1 MSYLTSSRFF
11 RLISVH
17 VIGRVKYNLLPL
29 NRVNVN
35 GTALNISTNIVRFV
49 IRLTFLFSGLLFH
62 FSNKRQ
68 ESDSAT
74 LLKQVLYMDV
84 YCRFACFE
92 QDAFNVLR
100 KFQCFLIKSA
110 RYFISIDF
118 QNFKIAVSKIIFGCC
133 VHMWCCCI

>member
-1 MSYLTSSRFF
+1 MSYLTSSRLF

-49 IRLTFLFSGLLFH
+49 IRLTFLFSGLFY

-74 LLKQVLYMDV
+74 LLKRVLYMDV
-84 YCRFACFE
+84 
-92 QDAFNVLR
+92 
-100 KFQCFLIKSA
+100 LI
-110 RYFISIDF
+110 RL
-118 QNFKIAVSKIIFGCC
+118 
-133 VHMWCCCI
+133 